1 MHINDLLK
9 EIENTIKERVDNHEI
24 IEKSRKVIEKS
35 SPLSK
40 QVSWADVVKSS
51 SATGL
56 KATK

>member
-1 MHINDLLK
+1 MPGDS
-9 EIENTIKERVDNHEI
+9 VDKHEI